1 MRDGRPHTRPWSLIV
16 GADNR
21 PQRTARRKPYRE
33 GVRVLEIRSLDG
45 PDGFAAA
52 ERPDPDPDGR
62 VVIDVRAAGVS
73 FPDLL
78 ISQGRYQVKAELPW
92 VPGQEVAGIVRAA
105 PEGHPLRAGDRAW
118 ASMDA
123 GGYASV
129 VAVA

>member
-1 MRDGRPHTRPWSLIV
+1 MPGRRAGRNGSSRVV
-16 GADNR
+16 GADNVAV
-21 PQRTARRKPYRE
+21 ARAVGARLPRSSVR
-33 GVRVLEIRSLDG
+33 GVQVLEIRSLDG

-92 VPGQEVAGIVRAA
+92 VPGQEVAGVVRSA
-105 PEGHPLRAGDRAW
+105 PAGHVLRSGDRAW
-118 ASMDA
+118 
-123 GGYASV
+123 G
-129 VAVA
+129 